1 MSVERASTVASH
13 FNAGLF
19 VMGDVLEVGGKLRLS
34 ASLFDRTNP
43 AKPLA
48 EATVDGEPGD
58 VLSLVDLLATRLAAD
73 RSAQGGATLTRTA
86 AVTTSSLPALKAYMA
101 GEQAYRAGQYVAAT
115 KAFQDAVTADTGFA
129 LAFHRLGMAQERMAW
144 ADDARRSAESAYRN
158 SSRLSAHDRR
168 FLEALLVMR
177 RGHAGDA
184 EQQFRAITQSWPDD
198 AEAWYQLGELAFHGN
213 PLRGQSS
220 ADSRGAFSRALFLDP
235 GDLGALYHLMRI
247 AARNGNQAE
256 LDSLSARFY
265 TLSPEGDR
273 TLELRALQ
281 ALATGDS
288 AVVDSAM
295 AAFGRAPDGTL
306 AIATWSIAVFAQ
318 SIPSAA
324 RMARLMTE
332 PARPRDVRAQGY
344 VLLAYLDLAR
354 GQLAAARGELRAAS
368 ALQSTDS
375 PIIDAW
381 FGALPFVPMTAA
393 DLDAART
400 RLTKWD
406 ATDTTFQSTHPS
418 AFFSGHNGV
427 RPILKT
433 YVLGLLDARRGD
445 PVAVTAR
452 LRELEAVGS
461 APGASPLGL
470 ELAQGLRAQADLASG
485 QRDSALAVLEALH
498 LEGWYEVTFVS
509 PFYGGALERFTRA
522 ELLQARG
529 RNQEAL
535 NWYRSLAENSTPE
548 LVFLGPATLAQA
560 RILKALGRPKDASR
574 FYDRFLDL
582 WRESDPAFK
591 PMLDSAR
598 AERTALP
605 SSS

>member
-1 MSVERASTVASH
+1 M
-13 FNAGLF
+13 
-19 VMGDVLEVGGKLRLS
+19 
-34 ASLFDRTNP
+34 
-43 AKPLA
+43 
-48 EATVDGEPGD
+48 VDGEPGD

-101 GEQAYRAGQYVAAT
+101 GEQAYRAGQYVTAIAS
-115 KAFQDAVTADTGFA
+115 FQEAVAADTGFA
-129 LAFHRLGMAQERMAW
+129 LAFHRLGMAQERIAW
-144 ADDARRSAESAYRN
+144 EADALRSAELAYLH

-168 FLEALLVMR
+168 FLEAVMAWR
-177 RGHAGDA
+177 RGRTG
-184 EQQFRAITQSWPDD
+184 EGEPKFRAIVQSWPDD
-198 AEAWYQLGELAFHGN
+198 AEAWYMLGELVFHGG
-213 PLRGQSS
+213 PLRGRSFVD
-220 ADSRGAFSRALFLDP
+220 ARAPFSQALFLDP

-247 AARNGNQAE
+247 AARNGDQAG

-265 TLSPEGDR
+265 KLSPEGDR

-281 ALATGDS
+281 ALAIGDS
-288 AVVDSAM
+288 AVVDSAV
-295 AAFGRAPDGTL
+295 AAFGQAPDGTL
-306 AIATWSIAVFAQ
+306 AIAQWSIAVFAQ
-318 SIPSAA
+318 SIPTAE
-324 RMARLMTE
+324 RLARLMTE
-332 PARPRDVRAQGY
+332 PARPRDVRAQGH
-344 VLLAYLDLAR
+344 VLLAFLDLAR
-354 GQLAAARGELRAAS
+354 GQLASARGELSAAS
-368 ALQSTDS
+368 ALRSTES
-375 PIIDAW
+375 PLMDAW
-381 FGALPFVPMTAA
+381 FSALPFVPMTPTE
-393 DLDAART
+393 LDAARA
-400 RLTKWD
+400 RLTRWD
-406 ATDTTFQSTHPS
+406 AADTAYQSTHPS
-418 AFFSGHNGV
+418 AFFSVHNGM

-433 YVLGLLDARRGD
+433 YLLGLLDARLAD
-445 PVAVTAR
+445 AVAATAR

-461 APGASPLGL
+461 APGANPLGL

-560 RILKALGRPKDASR
+560 RILKALGRPKDAAR

-605 SSS
+605 SPS